1 MSGRSE
7 AEAPQEP
14 AERPRRRG
22 QERSEANSGVRN
34 VICEASGLRGG
45 LVACGHDVR
54 RLRVDVAGY
63 PRSRCPAGDPG
74 RRSRADLSDAG
85 LRTLRTLLYLLA
97 ARANSRCLWDTIFVR
112 CCVQAETDANVS
124 ACARTHSLRRMVP
137 VLTCPAH
144 PQRVMVAKAADT
156 ASSGG
161 SVEKSIF
168 IKATPEE
175 CFRVATAYE
184 V

>member
-1 MSGRSE
+1 MFGMLFVKRRAFVVALLLAGMTCGVFASTSLDTPVRGV
-7 AEAPQEP
+7 
-14 AERPRRRG
+14 PR
-22 QERSEANSGVRN
+22 AT
-34 VICEASGLRGG
+34 
-45 LVACGHDVR
+45 
-54 RLRVDVAGY
+54 
-63 PRSRCPAGDPG
+63 P
-74 RRSRADLSDAG
+74 DAG
-85 LRTLRTLLYLLA
+85 LAQISPMQVYAHFVPFSASWRHAQTLDVYGIP
-97 ARANSRCLWDTIFVR
+97 SSVR